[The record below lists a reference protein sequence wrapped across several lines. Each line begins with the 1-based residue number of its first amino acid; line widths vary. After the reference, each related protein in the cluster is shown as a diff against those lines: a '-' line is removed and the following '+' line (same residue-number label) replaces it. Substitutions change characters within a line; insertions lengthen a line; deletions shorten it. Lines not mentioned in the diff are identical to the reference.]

1 MTDRRRLMNE
11 GPTVVG
17 LLTSVIESGGSLDG
31 AARIVADEGPPLSRE
46 LFGRAVRRA
55 DTKGAPGV
63 KDALAEEVS
72 ELDGE
77 ASGYRQAVML
87 CICASESGDG
97 KERLATL
104 REASDVAL
112 DAVRIMGERYSE
124 SLTVPCTTVFALGIL
139 LPMILMSI
147 APMMGIGGMFG
158 TAAIDSGMMSAAIL
172 VAIPAVI
179 LAITWTIRRG
189 NPFIGEH
196 PAGGGVR
203 GALPLLAVVPIYA
216 AMVLS
221 GHGPEESMAAAIV
234 PPCAACILLLVSGE
248 RESSAM
254 RRAEAGLRDSVF
266 ELGNLL
272 LRGENFEKVSVEAV
286 SSRKEC
292 ANVAEALGRE
302 LDLCRGDVPSALSE
316 AVGPVS
322 PEVTRTL
329 QDIYRCSQKD
339 TEEAGGLA
347 IAVGRQYQNSDNIRK
362 ELDLRTKSMRDMMI
376 GTAVLFAPL
385 ILGMS
390 VSMLEPL
397 SGIAGYQ
404 AMDGTGT
411 MVTVYLVELCALI
424 AVLTT
429 GLGEGGDAGKAA
441 WRFSVMAPIALAVYA
456 VCSSVQLFR
465 PSGASVSSVECREA
479 RIGRNILPRSIRS
492 GPMHVAIGRSRGSC
506 SLPPRS
512 SAS

>member
-31 AARIVADEGPPLSRE
+31 AARIIAEEGPPLSRG
-46 LFGRAVRRA
+46 LFGRAVRSA

-72 ELDGE
+72 QLDGE
-77 ASGYRQAVML
+77 ASGYMQAVML
-87 CICASESGDG
+87 CICASEASDG
-97 KERLATL
+97 KERLSTL

-124 SLTVPCTTVFALGIL
+124 SLTVPCTTVFAMGIL

-158 TAAIDSGMMSAAIL
+158 TSAIDEGLMAIAIL

-179 LAITWTIRRG
+179 LVISWMIRRG
-189 NPFIGEH
+189 NPFIGER
-196 PAGGGVR
+196 PADGSIRSAV
-203 GALPLLAVVPIYA
+203 PLLAVVPLYA

-221 GHGPEESMAAAIV
+221 GYGPEESMAVAIV
-234 PPCAACILLLVSGE
+234 PPCAICILMMAAGQ
-248 RESSAM
+248 RSSSSR
-254 RRAEAGLRDSVF
+254 RRAEVGLRDSVF

-286 SSRKEC
+286 SSRREC
-292 ANVAEALGRE
+292 SDVAESLGRE

-316 AVGPVS
+316 AVAPVS
-322 PEVTRTL
+322 PEVARTL

-347 IAVGRQYQNSDNIRK
+347 IAVGRQFQNSDNIRK

-390 VSMLEPL
+390 VSMLDPL

-404 AMDGTGT
+404 AMEGTGT
-411 MVTVYLVELCALI
+411 MVTVYLAELCALI

-456 VCSSVQLFR
+456 VCSSVSLFR
-465 PSGASVSSVECREA
+465 PMGASYRLLYAV
-479 RIGRNILPRSIRS
+479 RSIS
-492 GPMHVAIGRSRGSC
+492 
-506 SLPPRS
+506 
-512 SAS
+512 